1 MTHVTGINRTKRSR
15 TTRRTIRSLAIT
27 LAAAATATVATAGLG
42 LGPSVARADPGDT
55 FLPIGSSQ
63 LLQSDDLAAIQITL
77 DTQTLVLNRDED
89 FPSCVGDGNPWSAV
103 LPGSGQ
109 SISATWT
116 GRRHDGAALYESI
129 AQAKTPAKAKRYVKT
144 LLDAGIRNC
153 QGTKSKRD
161 FHYGPTETSGV
172 GSGTATWALSYRGDE
187 TSPDGGVVVF
197 RKGSNFGFIQVSG
210 TWGPADQTMESV
222 AKEAVSRLAE

>member
-1 MTHVTGINRTKRSR
+1 MVGRPAR
-15 TTRRTIRSLAIT
+15 IR
-27 LAAAATATVATAGLG
+27 
-42 LGPSVARADPGDT
+42 PGD
-55 FLPIGSSQ
+55 FSH
-63 LLQSDDLAAIQITL
+63 L
-77 DTQTLVLNRDED
+77 DR
-89 FPSCVGDGNPWSAV
+89 PPPRWRGAV
-103 LPGSGQ
+103 RVHRPGKDSREGE
-109 SISATWT
+109 
-116 GRRHDGAALYESI
+116 ALHQDASH
-129 AQAKTPAKAKRYVKT
+129 
-144 LLDAGIRNC
+144 AGIRNC